1 MRPRVNVMANTI
13 ELDVRGLEP
22 PEPLVRVMEALD
34 TLPAGERLLL
44 KIDCRPLPL
53 YRILERDGYAYE
65 ERPGSD
71 SLFAITICKRDAA

>member
-1 MRPRVNVMANTI
+1 MAKTI

-22 PEPLVRVMEALD
+22 PEPLVRVIETLE

-53 YRILERDGYAYE
+53 YRILERNGYAYE
-65 ERPGSD
+65 ERPGAD
-71 SLFAITICKRDAA
+71 SLFAIIICKRDAI

>member
-1 MRPRVNVMANTI
+1 MAKTI

-22 PEPLVRVMEALD
+22 PEPLVRVIETLE

-53 YRILERDGYAYE
+53 YRILERNGYAYE
-65 ERPGSD
+65 ERSGSD
-71 SLFAITICKRDAA
+71 SLFEITIRLRENA